1 MSLNDNTLRKGHA
14 VGPSELR
21 PSYVQQLL
29 RHMEAMPYSRMPY
42 HIRVMAQEHLPAEQ
56 TNFNMLSMLAL
67 SGMRFKLAQLP
78 FTLTLAYGVR
88 TCHLLP
94 RAPL

>member
-14 VGPSELR
+14 VGHSELR

-42 HIRVMAQEHLPAEQ
+42 HIRAVAQTALPRQQHNFVMLTHLIC
-56 TNFNMLSMLAL
+56 
-67 SGMRFKLAQLP
+67 SGMPHNLAPLPFKLA
-78 FTLTLAYGVR
+78 LAYGVR
-88 TCHLLP
+88 LWHLLP
-94 RAPL
+94 KTS